1 MTFFIQSGNTSD
13 STFDYT
19 SKSFTRIDWEKVK
32 ENVTAFQ
39 IYKDLADATGI
50 SLQECFVNN
59 KVDLSKYEVEDEE
72 IKNYISSVPLFS
84 ELEKRFPYTIDRSN
98 SLFPT
103 TNRRYISKNMLALS
117 REAYRIWEGF
127 PVENDCDRHVC
138 LWMLKNHQRNRRDK
152 VLLHSFVRVGI
163 EVSNFD
169 LDYGD
174 EDGQREFDLV
184 KGLPCN
190 RDAFFRIFGE
200 YAHKNIKT
208 DNPVKYSTR
217 LDYDQIYQLILNE
230 ILDQFITYEEADKI
244 VCSVHKHGLDH
255 VMRNGK
261 QLLSQS

>member
-1 MTFFIQSGNTSD
+1 MTFFTQSSITPD
-13 STFDYT
+13 TT
-19 SKSFTRIDWEKVK
+19 RKSFTRIDWEKVK

-50 SLQECFVNN
+50 PLQECFVNN
-59 KVDLSKYEVEDEE
+59 KVDLSKYEIEDEE

-84 ELEKRFPYTIDRSN
+84 ELERIFPYTIDRSN

-103 TNRRYISKNMLALS
+103 THRRYISKNMLELS

-127 PVENDCDRHVC
+127 PVENDYDRHIC
-138 LWMLKNHQRNRRDK
+138 LWMLKNRQRNRRDK
-152 VLLHSFVRVGI
+152 VLLQSFIRMGI

-169 LDYGD
+169 LDDGD
-174 EDGQREFDLV
+174 EDGQREFDLI

-208 DNPVKYSTR
+208 DNAVRYSTR
-217 LDYDQIYQLILNE
+217 LDHNQIYQLIIE
-230 ILDQFITYEEADKI
+230 DVLDQFITYEEADKI
-244 VCSVHKHGLDH
+244 VWFVHKHGVDH
-255 VMRNGK
+255 VMRNRK
-261 QLLSQS
+261 ELLSQS